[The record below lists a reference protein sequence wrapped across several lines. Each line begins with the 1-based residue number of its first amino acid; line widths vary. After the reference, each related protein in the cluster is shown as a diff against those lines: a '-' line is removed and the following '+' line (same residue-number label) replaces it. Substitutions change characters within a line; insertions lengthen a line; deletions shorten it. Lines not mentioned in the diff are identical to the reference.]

1 MFLFLLLN
9 YYEEKT
15 NNETNTTYIFNIK
28 GLEDEYFAIDLDEE
42 EDTKSISKKIYTELI
57 SNIIALG
64 FVIVGGVIGLF
75 LKRLYNKYCP

>member
-42 EDTKSISKKIYTELI
+42 DTKSISKKIYTELI

-64 FVIVGGVIGLF
+64 LLIIGASLGLF
-75 LKRLYNKYCP
+75 LKRLYNRYFP